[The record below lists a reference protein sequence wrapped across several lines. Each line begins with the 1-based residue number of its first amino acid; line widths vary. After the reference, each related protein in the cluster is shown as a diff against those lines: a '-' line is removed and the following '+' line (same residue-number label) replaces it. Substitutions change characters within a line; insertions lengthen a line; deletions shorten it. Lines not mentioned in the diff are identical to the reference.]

1 MKHTKWIINIF
12 GLVVLAMGLTRFIG
26 VLAVPNTF
34 IPDHSV
40 YLPIVIKQGPT
51 SPTLTPINTP
61 SPTPTLTPTPTATPI
76 PILPIGAMVDFDI
89 FRGTITGADRVDH
102 LEGDSGSIYPIQVFV
117 VAIVDVENM
126 GFASDYVSRY
136 DLKLRDSIGR
146 LFDLAELE
154 GQFAAEHQYNRTGV
168 YTDIQPGFIENQ
180 VYAFDVALDSQGL
193 ELVAA
198 AYSPPII
205 PTPNPLPTSIVN
217 IGIPGS
223 FDNWKYTV
231 TNVITTNT
239 LTDDYYGVITAKGK
253 FLVIFASV
261 QNLGLEARYISRY
274 DFVIQDSLTRQ
285 FDMASLEA
293 QWAAEDQY
301 GRTGVYKDIQPSF
314 TIAQVYVFDI
324 LPSASGLYF
333 LPTLPGDAVDLN
345 Q

>member
-1 MKHTKWIINIF
+1 MKHTKWIVTIF
-12 GLVVLAMGLTRFIG
+12 GLVILVMGLTGFIG
-26 VLAVPNTF
+26 VLAAPSHYS
-34 IPDHSV
+34 I
-40 YLPIVIKQGPT
+40 YLPIVIKQE
-51 SPTLTPINTP
+51 PTLPILTPTKTPTNTP
-61 SPTPTLTPTPTATPI
+61 NFTPTNSPSATPTATLI
-76 PILPIGAMVDFDI
+76 PILPIGSTVDFDI

-102 LEGDSGSIYPIQVFV
+102 LDGDSGEIYPVQVFV
-117 VAIVDVENM
+117 VAIVDVKNL
-126 GFASDYVSRY
+126 GFASDYVSAY
-136 DLKLRDSIGR
+136 DLKIRDSIGR
-146 LFDLAELE
+146 LFDMAELE
-154 GQFAAEHQYNRTGV
+154 EQFAAEHQYNRTGV
-168 YTDIQPGFIENQ
+168 YTDIQPDFIENQ

-193 ELVAA
+193 ELVA
-198 AYSPPII
+198 YSPPIT
-205 PTPNPLPTSIVN
+205 PTQNPLPASIVN

-239 LTDDYYGVITAKGK
+239 LNGDDSVITAKGE
-253 FLVIFASV
+253 FLVVFASV
-261 QNLGLEARYISRY
+261 QNLGLEARYISSY

-293 QWAAEDQY
+293 QFAAEDQY

-314 TIAQVYVFDI
+314 IIDQVYVFDI